1 MDEQMREIQQKI
13 NDLKLRR
20 AGLVSL
26 LEGIAEQI
34 KQPNRTEEQLVNL
47 LSQLEQAQQKQIE
60 IRFLIEQCR
69 KELDDYRENLYG

>member
-34 KQPNRTEEQLVNL
+34 KQPNRTAEQLTNL

-69 KELDDYRENLYG
+69 KELDDYRENL

>member
-69 KELDDYRENLYG
+69 KELDDYRENL

>member
-1 MDEQMREIQQKI
+1 MREIQQKI

-69 KELDDYRENLYG
+69 KELDDYRENL